1 MTSTA
6 DIFDSMAY
14 GPAPENAAEAEKWL
28 DGHDRRF
35 GLFIGGDWRMPGS
48 GETFESFNPA
58 TARPLAEIAQHREH
72 FRRKPTC
79 PHRVIR
85 TGT

>member
-35 GLFIGGDWRMPGS
+35 GLFIGGDWRMPDEADVS
-48 GETFESFNPA
+48 AILSSIDALLP
-58 TARPLAEIAQHREH
+58 
-72 FRRKPTC
+72 
-79 PHRVIR
+79 
-85 TGT
+85 